1 MARIDMSTDFEADLA
16 KIIDIQKA
24 QKAGQVWRR
33 RAKGLPK
40 QSTFDG
46 TSSKGEQY
54 QVRVHSRHLGS
65 YSFEFLTKF

>member
-1 MARIDMSTDFEADLA
+1 MSTDFEADLA

-46 TSSKGEQY
+46 SSSKGEQY
-54 QVRVHSRHLGS
+54 QVK
-65 YSFEFLTKF
+65 YSTKI